1 MAAFYGNRIRSG
13 LMTLE
18 EVPSCG
24 VRKQSYG
31 YRKSGGI
38 SSE

>member
-18 EVPSCG
+18 EVPKLWRTKTELWLQKNPE
-24 VRKQSYG
+24 V
-31 YRKSGGI
+31 
-38 SSE
+38 